1 MKWGQRWILMID
13 FRQLAFLSSRRHEL
27 PGCLTSA
34 ILWFPTALLLGFNLV
49 GRGVDACSRKPEHWW
64 NLAVLEPCC
73 LLDPCWTLAGPFL
86 KPGWNLAGTLVGHCW
101 KSTGTW
107 WNLAGTLLLEP
118 LAGISCWEP
127 MQVWISFFVYCFLLC
142 LMCRVVM
149 LEA

>member
-34 ILWFPTALLLGFNLV
+34 ILWFPTALLLGFNLL

-73 LLDPCWTLAGPFL
+73 LLDPCWTLAGPL
-86 KPGWNLAGTLVGHCW
+86 QDPSLNLAGTWLEPWWGIAGNPLEPGETWLEPSCW
-101 KSTGTW
+101 NPW
-107 WNLAGTLLLEP
+107 LEYLAGNQCRCGFRSLY
-118 LAGISCWEP
+118 IVSC
-127 MQVWISFFVYCFLLC
+127 F
-142 LMCRVVM
+142 
-149 LEA
+149 A